1 MKNVRLFVRCMAKM
15 GRRAPVYLIAIVC
28 LSISSAMFSVMGSL
42 LMKCVVDMTADG
54 RFDNLILTIVLIVCA
69 GFVSLVLFAVFRK
82 IYNVEAKKIYGRLSV
97 EVLDEE
103 LHLPFRYYEEHH
115 SGELI
120 SKISYDL
127 SGMGA
132 IYGSRLRRVMM
143 PVMEVIVFLVPML
156 IYCWQLT
163 LCLAAVNLI
172 VVISDML
179 TVSSVG
185 KIKKKLSGIN
195 KDMTQHLSDMV
206 HGITTIRMFRA
217 GLIKLDKIK
226 QCVKEYCVENK
237 SYIKVTSALESVTTG
252 CDLLCGLLF
261 VLLGIFFVNKGVTTL
276 GAIAGIYTVYGK
288 FSKQF
293 LNIGRY
299 IPELSGC
306 LANADN
312 IFEFLDEDRE
322 PDNWYEDRDREFL
335 KMEYENKECMN
346 RGFVNKECMNSGCN
360 PEDMDDAQ
368 ALSVENISFSYDR
381 NQKVIENLSFDIAF
395 NECVAITGHSGCGK
409 TTLSKLILGLYPVE
423 RGDIRINGRSIK
435 SRALADTRADIAYVP
450 QDAYLFRGTIR
461 ENIQYGCEGAT
472 DEQVIEA
479 AKLANAHEF
488 IEEFSEKYDT
498 MLNEGGT
505 NISGGQ
511 RQRIAIAR
519 AIISNAPIIIL
530 DEATSALDPDSE
542 TKVNQALRNIKGRK
556 TIIMIAHRPST
567 IEMADRVICLDNNF
581 DGQ

>member
-1 MKNVRLFVRCMAKM
+1 MKNVRLFIRCMAKM

-69 GFVSLVLFAVFRK
+69 GFISLVLFAVFRK
-82 IYNVEAKKIYGRLSV
+82 IYNVEAKKIYGKLSV

-217 GLIKLDKIK
+217 GQIKLNKIK
-226 QCVKEYCVENK
+226 QCVREYCVENK

-288 FSKQF
+288 FSRQF

-312 IFEFLDEDRE
+312 IFKFLDENRE
-322 PDNWYEDRDREFL
+322 PDNWYEN
-335 KMEYENKECMN
+335 KSYENSGLVKK
-346 RGFVNKECMNSGCN
+346 GCMNSGCN
-360 PEDMDDAQ
+360 PEDMDDTQ

-435 SRALADTRADIAYVP
+435 SRFLSDTRSDIAYVP

-461 ENIQYGCEGAT
+461 ENIQYGCEGAAS
-472 DEQVIEA
+472 EQIIEA

-519 AIISNAPIIIL
+519 AIVSNAPIIIL

-542 TKVNQALRNIKGRK
+542 TKVNQALRNVKGRK

-567 IEMADRVICLDNNF
+567 IEMADRVIRLDNM
-581 DGQ
+581 

>member
-1 MKNVRLFVRCMAKM
+1 MKNVRLFIRCMAKM

-54 RFDNLILTIVLIVCA
+54 RFDNLILTIALIVCA

-82 IYNVEAKKIYGRLSV
+82 IYNVEAKKIYGKLSV

-172 VVISDML
+172 VVISDMF

-195 KDMTQHLSDMV
+195 KEMTQHLSDMV

-217 GLIKLDKIK
+217 GRIKLDKIK
-226 QCVKEYCVENK
+226 RCVKEYCTENK

-293 LNIGRY
+293 LNIGKY

-322 PDNWYEDRDREFL
+322 PDNWYKDRDREFL
-335 KMEYENKECMN
+335 KMACENKECMN
-346 RGFVNKECMNSGCN
+346 RECN
-360 PEDMDDAQ
+360 PKDMDDTQ

-381 NQKVIENLSFDIAF
+381 NQSVIENLSFDIAF

-423 RGDIRINGRSIK
+423 KGDIRINGQSIK
-435 SRALADTRADIAYVP
+435 SRSLSDTRADIAYVP
-450 QDAYLFRGTIR
+450 QDAYLFHGTIK
-461 ENIQYGCEGAT
+461 ENIQYGCEGAA
-472 DEQVIEA
+472 DEQIIEA

-488 IEEFSEKYDT
+488 IEEFADGYDT

-519 AIISNAPIIIL
+519 AIVSNAPIIIL

-567 IEMADRVICLDNNF
+567 IEMADRVIRLDNTHTE
-581 DGQ
+581 

>member
-1 MKNVRLFVRCMAKM
+1 MKNVRLFIRCMAKM

-54 RFDNLILTIVLIVCA
+54 RFDNLILTIALIVCA

-82 IYNVEAKKIYGRLSV
+82 IYNVEAKKIYGKLSV

-172 VVISDML
+172 VVISDMF

-195 KDMTQHLSDMV
+195 KEMTQHLSDMV

-217 GLIKLDKIK
+217 GRIKLDKIK
-226 QCVKEYCVENK
+226 RCVKEYCTENK

-293 LNIGRY
+293 LNIGKY

-322 PDNWYEDRDREFL
+322 PDNWYKDRDREFL
-335 KMEYENKECMN
+335 KMACENKECMN
-346 RGFVNKECMNSGCN
+346 RECN
-360 PEDMDDAQ
+360 PKDMDDTQ

-381 NQKVIENLSFDIAF
+381 NQSVIENLSFDIAF

-423 RGDIRINGRSIK
+423 KGDIRINGQSIK
-435 SRALADTRADIAYVP
+435 SRSLSDTRADIAYVP
-450 QDAYLFRGTIR
+450 QDAYLFHGTIK
-461 ENIQYGCEGAT
+461 ENIQYGCEGAA
-472 DEQVIEA
+472 DEQIIEA

-488 IEEFSEKYDT
+488 IEEFADGYDT

-519 AIISNAPIIIL
+519 AIVSNAPIIIL

-567 IEMADRVICLDNNF
+567 IEMADRVIRLDNTHAE
-581 DGQ
+581 

>member
-1 MKNVRLFVRCMAKM
+1 MKNVRLFIRCMAKM

-69 GFVSLVLFAVFRK
+69 GFISLVLFAVFRK
-82 IYNVEAKKIYGRLSV
+82 IYNVEAKKIYGKLSV

-217 GLIKLDKIK
+217 GQIKLNKIK
-226 QCVKEYCVENK
+226 QCVREYCVENK

-288 FSKQF
+288 FSRQF

-312 IFEFLDEDRE
+312 IFKFLDENRE
-322 PDNWYEDRDREFL
+322 PDNWYEN
-335 KMEYENKECMN
+335 KSYENSGLVKK
-346 RGFVNKECMNSGCN
+346 GCMNSGCN
-360 PEDMDDAQ
+360 PEDMDDTQ

-435 SRALADTRADIAYVP
+435 SRFLSDTRADIAYVP

-461 ENIQYGCEGAT
+461 ENIQYGCEGAAS
-472 DEQVIEA
+472 EQIIEA

-519 AIISNAPIIIL
+519 AIVSNAPIIIL

-542 TKVNQALRNIKGRK
+542 TKVNQALRNVKGRK

-567 IEMADRVICLDNNF
+567 IEMADRVIRLDNM
-581 DGQ
+581 

>member
-1 MKNVRLFVRCMAKM
+1 MKNVRLFIRCMAKM

-54 RFDNLILTIVLIVCA
+54 RFDNLMLTIALIVCA

-82 IYNVEAKKIYGRLSV
+82 IYNVEAKKIYGKLSV

-195 KDMTQHLSDMV
+195 KEMTQHLSDMV

-217 GLIKLDKIK
+217 GRIKLDKIK
-226 QCVKEYCVENK
+226 RCVKEYCTENK

-293 LNIGRY
+293 LNIGKY

-322 PDNWYEDRDREFL
+322 PDNWYKDRDREFL
-335 KMEYENKECMN
+335 KMACENKECMN
-346 RGFVNKECMNSGCN
+346 RECN
-360 PEDMDDAQ
+360 PKDMDDTR

-381 NQKVIENLSFDIAF
+381 NQSVIENLSFDIAF

-423 RGDIRINGRSIK
+423 KGNIRINGQSIK
-435 SRALADTRADIAYVP
+435 SRSLSDTRADIAYVP
-450 QDAYLFRGTIR
+450 QDAYLFHGTIK
-461 ENIQYGCEGAT
+461 ENIQYGCEGAA
-472 DEQVIEA
+472 DEQIIEA

-488 IEEFSEKYDT
+488 IEEFADGYDT

-519 AIISNAPIIIL
+519 AIVSNAPIIIL

-567 IEMADRVICLDNNF
+567 IEMADRVIRLDNTHTE
-581 DGQ
+581 

>member
-1 MKNVRLFVRCMAKM
+1 MKNVRLFIRCMAKM

-54 RFDNLILTIVLIVCA
+54 RFDNLILTIALIVCA

-82 IYNVEAKKIYGRLSV
+82 IYNVEAKKIYGKLSV

-195 KDMTQHLSDMV
+195 KEMTQHLSDMV

-217 GLIKLDKIK
+217 GRIKLDKIK
-226 QCVKEYCVENK
+226 RCVKEYCTENK

-293 LNIGRY
+293 LNIGKY

-322 PDNWYEDRDREFL
+322 SDNWYKDRDREFL
-335 KMEYENKECMN
+335 KMACENKECMN
-346 RGFVNKECMNSGCN
+346 RECN
-360 PEDMDDAQ
+360 PKDMDDTQ

-381 NQKVIENLSFDIAF
+381 NQSVIENLSFDIAF

-423 RGDIRINGRSIK
+423 KGDIRINGQSIK
-435 SRALADTRADIAYVP
+435 SRSLSDTRADIAYVP
-450 QDAYLFRGTIR
+450 QDAYLFHGTIK
-461 ENIQYGCEGAT
+461 ENIQYGCEGAA
-472 DEQVIEA
+472 DEQIIEA

-488 IEEFSEKYDT
+488 IEEFADGYDT

-519 AIISNAPIIIL
+519 AIVSNAPIIIL

-567 IEMADRVICLDNNF
+567 IEMADRVIRLDNTHTE
-581 DGQ
+581 

>member
-1 MKNVRLFVRCMAKM
+1 MKNVRLFIRCMAKM

-54 RFDNLILTIVLIVCA
+54 RFDNLMLTIALIVCA

-82 IYNVEAKKIYGRLSV
+82 IYNVEAKKIYGKLSV

-195 KDMTQHLSDMV
+195 KEMTQHLSDMV

-217 GLIKLDKIK
+217 GRIKLDKIK
-226 QCVKEYCVENK
+226 RCVKEYCTENK

-293 LNIGRY
+293 LNIGKY

-322 PDNWYEDRDREFL
+322 PDNWYKDRDREFL
-335 KMEYENKECMN
+335 KMACENKECMN
-346 RGFVNKECMNSGCN
+346 RECN
-360 PEDMDDAQ
+360 PKDMDDTQ

-381 NQKVIENLSFDIAF
+381 NQSVIENLSFDIAF

-423 RGDIRINGRSIK
+423 KGDIRINGQSIK
-435 SRALADTRADIAYVP
+435 SRSLSDTRADIAYVP
-450 QDAYLFRGTIR
+450 QDAYLFHGTIK
-461 ENIQYGCEGAT
+461 ENIQYGCEGAA
-472 DEQVIEA
+472 DEQIIEA

-488 IEEFSEKYDT
+488 IEEFADGYDT

-519 AIISNAPIIIL
+519 AIVSNAPIIIL

-567 IEMADRVICLDNNF
+567 IEMADRVIRLDNTHAE
-581 DGQ
+581 

>member
-54 RFDNLILTIVLIVCA
+54 RFDNLILTIILIVCA

-206 HGITTIRMFRA
+206 HGITTIRMFSA

-226 QCVKEYCVENK
+226 QCVKEYSVENK

-346 RGFVNKECMNSGCN
+346 RGFVKKECINSGCN
-360 PEDMDDAQ
+360 PENMDDAQ

-423 RGDIRINGRSIK
+423 KGDIRINGRSIK

-461 ENIQYGCEGAT
+461 ENIQYGCEGAA

-519 AIISNAPIIIL
+519 AIVSNAPIIIL

-567 IEMADRVICLDNNF
+567 IEMADRVIRLDNN
-581 DGQ
+581 